1 MRRVVVL
8 ENIEILPLHTHPWHK
23 VLVLTV
29 APSSS
34 SSSSQQS
41 LHNMVLM
48 WLPSSPTPVVVVV
61 VVVVAVV
68 EVVVEAPFWVFVEVS
83 QGSLSHVVGMGTW
96 GRDICM
102 HAWIICKVKHR
113 IKISRTTWMLLTVS
127 LLLPSKGLLL
137 GAPDQARNHLEVH
150 LDLLQLLLLL
160 HLHPALPPQAF
171 ASALLQHCSAGIDAT
186 EWGKNDETEEMWI
199 TKLAIYPWACQWLE
213 GARVRGIG
221 FYQGLSCGGQRRFVE
236 TLLASDSR
244 LGGRTVKGGVGWHRG
259 VEGGRRIFC
268 LKLSEEIFDN
278 NSFIIS

>member
-1 MRRVVVL
+1 
-8 ENIEILPLHTHPWHK
+8 
-23 VLVLTV
+23 
-29 APSSS
+29 
-34 SSSSQQS
+34 
-41 LHNMVLM
+41 
-48 WLPSSPTPVVVVV
+48 
-61 VVVVAVV
+61 
-68 EVVVEAPFWVFVEVS
+68 
-83 QGSLSHVVGMGTW
+83 
-96 GRDICM
+96 
-102 HAWIICKVKHR
+102 
-113 IKISRTTWMLLTVS
+113 MLLTVS
-127 LLLPSKGLLL
+127 VLLPSKGPLL

-199 TKLAIYPWACQWLE
+199 TKLAIYPWACKWLE
-213 GARVRGIG
+213 GARVRRICLRDFFSTNSAF

-259 VEGGRRIFC
+259 VERGRRIFC

-278 NSFIIS
+278 NSFIIHHNCAEAQELNEADANSASNSLRRVIWLLRMSECPTWDTTEEYKIY